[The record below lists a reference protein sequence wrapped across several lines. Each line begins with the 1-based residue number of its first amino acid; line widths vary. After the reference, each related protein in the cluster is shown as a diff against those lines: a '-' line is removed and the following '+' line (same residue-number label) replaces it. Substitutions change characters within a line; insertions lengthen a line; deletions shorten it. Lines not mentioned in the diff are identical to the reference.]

1 MIWLGILGVIAC
13 FAVLIFAAYKKIS
26 MVFMAPVAAIII
38 AVTNGLD
45 VAEVLSGVYSEGM
58 VGFIKA
64 WFLVIALGSL
74 FGQLYNDSGAAWRI
88 GDTLVS
94 WAGPKWALTM
104 YILLGGL
111 LVYGGINIIV
121 VIFVLLPFALV
132 VFEKTGTPW
141 YLYPAATV
149 FSLTTFSMT
158 MLPGNLQLQNIIP
171 TQTLGTSLMATPVE
185 GIAAAVFI
193 FIVGTAYLMYE
204 ANKGRDLPEADIRN
218 YEIQGNT
225 PNYEELDGT
234 APSFVVSL
242 IPMVITLVL
251 INIFQVN
258 IIYGLIIG
266 CVIACVLFRNSIP
279 DMWTTF
285 SEGFNKG
292 IYPTMIVASVVG
304 VGRVVGATPVFELL
318 RTNIINIP
326 VSGISKIAAMTTIV
340 AGITGSASGGLTMV
354 MELFGQE
361 FLTWGYSPEIVHRV
375 AAIAS
380 GGLDTLPWNGTVV
393 MLFALSGVEYRKGYK
408 MVAVESV
415 ILPLLSLI
423 PAILVHYLLY

>member
-1 MIWLGILGVIAC
+1 M
-13 FAVLIFAAYKKIS
+13 AA
-26 MVFMAPVAAIII
+26 
-38 AVTNGLD
+38 
-45 VAEVLSGVYSEGM
+45 
-58 VGFIKA
+58 
-64 WFLVIALGSL
+64 
-74 FGQLYNDSGAAWRI
+74 
-88 GDTLVS
+88 
-94 WAGPKWALTM
+94 
-104 YILLGGL
+104 
-111 LVYGGINIIV
+111 
-121 VIFVLLPFALV
+121 
-132 VFEKTGTPW
+132 
-141 YLYPAATV
+141 
-149 FSLTTFSMT
+149 
-158 MLPGNLQLQNIIP
+158 
-171 TQTLGTSLMATPVE
+171 PVE

-375 AAIAS
+375 AAIAWRP
-380 GGLDTLPWNGTVV
+380 DTLPERNGSNVIC
-393 MLFALSGVEYRKGYK
+393 L
-408 MVAVESV
+408 MVSNTERIQDGCRRERYTTFTFPHPGNPCPLPAVLINCSLLESIV
-415 ILPLLSLI
+415 
-423 PAILVHYLLY
+423 YFK

>member
-1 MIWLGILGVIAC
+1 M
-13 FAVLIFAAYKKIS
+13 
-26 MVFMAPVAAIII
+26 
-38 AVTNGLD
+38 
-45 VAEVLSGVYSEGM
+45 
-58 VGFIKA
+58 
-64 WFLVIALGSL
+64 
-74 FGQLYNDSGAAWRI
+74 
-88 GDTLVS
+88 
-94 WAGPKWALTM
+94 
-104 YILLGGL
+104 
-111 LVYGGINIIV
+111 
-121 VIFVLLPFALV
+121 
-132 VFEKTGTPW
+132 
-141 YLYPAATV
+141 
-149 FSLTTFSMT
+149 
-158 MLPGNLQLQNIIP
+158 
-171 TQTLGTSLMATPVE
+171 
-185 GIAAAVFI
+185 
-193 FIVGTAYLMYE
+193 
-204 ANKGRDLPEADIRN
+204 
-218 YEIQGNT
+218 
-225 PNYEELDGT
+225 
-234 APSFVVSL
+234 VSL

>member
-1 MIWLGILGVIAC
+1 M
-13 FAVLIFAAYKKIS
+13 AA
-26 MVFMAPVAAIII
+26 
-38 AVTNGLD
+38 
-45 VAEVLSGVYSEGM
+45 
-58 VGFIKA
+58 
-64 WFLVIALGSL
+64 
-74 FGQLYNDSGAAWRI
+74 
-88 GDTLVS
+88 
-94 WAGPKWALTM
+94 
-104 YILLGGL
+104 
-111 LVYGGINIIV
+111 
-121 VIFVLLPFALV
+121 
-132 VFEKTGTPW
+132 
-141 YLYPAATV
+141 
-149 FSLTTFSMT
+149 
-158 MLPGNLQLQNIIP
+158 
-171 TQTLGTSLMATPVE
+171 PVE